1 VFRADRRGMTNFAD
15 VLTVL
20 AAGGGLAVLLV
31 MAAVPLMLDRDRRQE
46 REQPAYL
53 RGRDA

>member
-1 VFRADRRGMTNFAD
+1 MTNFAE

-31 MAAVPLMLDRDRRQE
+31 MAAVPLMLDRAPRSASPERVPVHRAGGAPARR
-46 REQPAYL
+46 
-53 RGRDA
+53 

>member
-1 VFRADRRGMTNFAD
+1 MTNFAE

-31 MAAVPLMLDRDRRQE
+31 MAAVPLMLERDRRPE
-46 REQPAYL
+46 RVAVRGGGAAPA
-53 RGRDA
+53 RR

>member
-1 VFRADRRGMTNFAD
+1 MTNFAD

-31 MAAVPLMLDRDRRQE
+31 MAAVPLMLDRDRGHEHE
-46 REQPAYL
+46 RPGYL
-53 RGRDA
+53 RRRDA

>member
-1 VFRADRRGMTNFAD
+1 MTNFAE

-31 MAAVPLMLDRDRRQE
+31 MAAVPLMLDRGRTPERVPVRHRR
-46 REQPAYL
+46 
-53 RGRDA
+53 

>member
-1 VFRADRRGMTNFAD
+1 MTNFAE

-31 MAAVPLMLDRDRRQE
+31 MAAVPLMLDRDRTPE
-46 REQPAYL
+46 RVPVHRAGGAPA
-53 RGRDA
+53 RR

>member
-1 VFRADRRGMTNFAD
+1 MTNFAD

-31 MAAVPLMLDRDRRQE
+31 MAAVPLMLERDRRPE
-46 REQPAYL
+46 RATVQRAGGAPA
-53 RGRDA
+53 RR

>member
-1 VFRADRRGMTNFAD
+1 MTNFAE

-31 MAAVPLMLDRDRRQE
+31 MAAVPLMLDRDRGAE
-46 REQPAYL
+46 RATMQH
-53 RGRDA
+53 RR

>member
-1 VFRADRRGMTNFAD
+1 MTNFGE

-31 MAAVPLMLDRDRRQE
+31 MAAVPLMLDRDRRVE
-46 REQPAYL
+46 RVPV
-53 RGRDA
+53 RHRR

>member
-1 VFRADRRGMTNFAD
+1 MTNFAE

-31 MAAVPLMLDRDRRQE
+31 MAAIPLMIDRDQGPERATVRRAGGA
-46 REQPAYL
+46 PA
-53 RGRDA
+53 RR

>member
-1 VFRADRRGMTNFAD
+1 MTNFAE

-31 MAAVPLMLDRDRRQE
+31 MAAVPLMIDRDQRPARVAVRRTGGA
-46 REQPAYL
+46 PA
-53 RGRDA
+53 RR

>member
-1 VFRADRRGMTNFAD
+1 MTNFAD

-31 MAAVPLMLDRDRRQE
+31 MAAVPLLLDRDRRPE
-46 REQPAYL
+46 RVGVHRADGQLADP
-53 RGRDA
+53 RP